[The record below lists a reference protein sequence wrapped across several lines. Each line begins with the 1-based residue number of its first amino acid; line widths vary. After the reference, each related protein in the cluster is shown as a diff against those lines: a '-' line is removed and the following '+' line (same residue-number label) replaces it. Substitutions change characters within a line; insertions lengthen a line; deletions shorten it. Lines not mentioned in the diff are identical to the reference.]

1 MEKNI
6 GLNGFSVFSYGI
18 SILLVYPFLK
28 LVLHFYNFSVYY
40 LFFISIPSVLVVNNT
55 LLHINEKYNFIVQIL
70 KSKFFLYY
78 LLFFLKM
85 ENIARNKNNAFLF
98 GVVFSIS
105 LIVFYIGL
113 KYEISFKLIWWYI
126 FYYSLLIYI
135 KVRNSLIN
143 NEILQVKNNDYL
155 QWKDFLN
162 YYEIKICKKLNTF
175 FSLLSFLHINKNHEF
190 KNITPIFILND
201 KTHFFYHFLENIK
214 KLRFYVIKFVIGFFS
229 TMVSYFSYSNF
240 VYSIDGFRGT
250 RSRVLHKIESLRNII
265 QHEIQRSQSVSDI
278 DQENYSITVQNAVK
292 QFRLNR
298 IEKLNDKVF
307 FLEKLSEKIQNL
319 SLIYFLSEKNTSF
332 MKEIYEMLKRFDVSG
347 MRENIILQDFL
358 KKNNF
363 LDYISP
369 ENEM

>member
-1 MEKNI
+1 M
-6 GLNGFSVFSYGI
+6 
-18 SILLVYPFLK
+18 
-28 LVLHFYNFSVYY
+28 
-40 LFFISIPSVLVVNNT
+40 
-55 LLHINEKYNFIVQIL
+55 
-70 KSKFFLYY
+70 
-78 LLFFLKM
+78 
-85 ENIARNKNNAFLF
+85 
-98 GVVFSIS
+98 
-105 LIVFYIGL
+105 
-113 KYEISFKLIWWYI
+113 
-126 FYYSLLIYI
+126 
-135 KVRNSLIN
+135 RNSLIN

-278 DQENYSITVQNAVK
+278 EQENYSITVQNAVK

-298 IEKLNDKVF
+298 KEKLNDKVF
-307 FLEKLSEKIQNL
+307 FLEKLSEKIQDL